1 VAARAQRLLMEV
13 HLLAR
18 AYSWRESDILAMSPA
33 RRNAYL
39 QQVAS

>member
-1 VAARAQRLLMEV
+1 MDARAQRLLMEV

-18 AYSWRESDILAMSPA
+18 AYGWREADILGMSPA

-39 QQVAS
+39 QRVAA